1 MNYHKKIG
9 YLISDFNIYTKKN
22 KNMLIV
28 EIKKGETIEIA
39 LKKFKNKFKRT
50 KVTEQLKDNLYYD
63 KPSIK
68 KRESKKRQ
76 CQKF

>member
-1 MNYHKKIG
+1 
-9 YLISDFNIYTKKN
+9 
-22 KNMLIV
+22 MLIV

-68 KRESKKRQ
+68 KRESKKKAIYI
-76 CQKF
+76 QKIKNQLED